1 MQRARGISA
10 TVFVALLAAA
20 SGAIITSASPDA
32 VAQTAQATT
41 ARIVAAAQ
49 ALTSTLD
56 DAQRSHVQFPFD
68 SPQRARWSNLPSG
81 IFQREGLR
89 MGDLTAPQREAVMNL
104 LAAALSA
111 DGFAKSRASCA
122 VMSSFDKQMV
132 AAALAAE
139 GEAVAVLAAR
149 PAEAA

>member
-49 ALTSTLD
+49 AVLTPRSMMRAPGPVPVRRPSEDTL
-56 DAQRSHVQFPFD
+56 VQL
-68 SPQRARWSNLPSG
+68 AVG
-81 IFQREGLR
+81 IFQRQGLR
-89 MGDLTAPQREAVMNL
+89 LAELTTPQRAAVTTL
-104 LAAALSA
+104 LQ
-111 DGFAKSRASCA
+111 R
-122 VMSSFDKQMV
+122 
-132 AAALAAE
+132 
-139 GEAVAVLAAR
+139 R
-149 PAEAA
+149 